1 MRISYTS
8 RIMQAILLVVVLL
21 AFIGNTVSAKA
32 EINSIEA
39 SLFSQNDIA
48 DNTIENLNSFHLLA
62 FSELAYRDW
71 EKGQTVYEN
80 LKDDW
85 DKPAFSP
92 NSIASELS
100 TIQKDYSY
108 GNLFVSNTK
117 GTILYKELCKDISDW
132 VVVGTSKFP
141 PKQLS
146 MYQYHPGFYA
156 VTFQGQTQN
165 GQKTVIAFRGSTTQ
179 NKDDTIND
187 WLENDFP
194 FQLTHLYTDQLSLAQ
209 WYYEVCI
216 SDLEINCDDIVVT
229 GHSLGGALA
238 TAVSIV
244 NGVYAEVFNSASAYE
259 ALAINQPELVASHF
273 SGVDKWNLLS
283 HIVIGDVVSNWNNEY
298 THLPYVEHRLSD
310 NSITKAHNLSTFL
323 RYIDNGGSKG
333 VTFLVSSPVS
343 SSSTPTAAN
352 PNDLPLFLGTS
363 GNDDVVCKPVR
374 TLYNSK
380 AVILGG
386 DGDDTLVSAC
396 DSDDMLFGGNATNY
410 DFLDGG
416 KGNDK
421 YFYYKGNG
429 IHIIQN
435 ESGHDSVFL
444 YNFSETDLIEF
455 VSDES
460 FEVVACNGVPII
472 YVAGTRN
479 SKSSVDVVLVQKT
492 SWGQEEYTLVE
503 LKKSPYRFTQ
513 PNMTLEALTHSIQEG
528 KENTFITEKRLT
540 QADVCFE
547 NGNNWHVR
555 LNYNENG
562 LLTGYTQDSY
572 TLDNEV
578 HYSFDYTYNS
588 DGKLTQSREILSG
601 FPCSKY
607 YYDNEG
613 KMTGWE
619 YWEFSWSDGKVYT
632 CEYNASGQRIR
643 DISTNGKDETLYS
656 YDDLGRL
663 ISVSSRWG
671 YGDMSGTDE
680 ATMTY
685 DEYGNLIKK
694 EILSDSGVGFPSM
707 QTFLYSYDHF
717 PFVHVTVYRDGEL
730 MYSCLDYNAMSADER
745 VSFTIDN
752 TAKFESEEG
761 YLVKVKGE
769 DCEWNFS
776 YMQENT
782 LPVLGVSDSENQAG
796 EENTSLR
803 VIREASVGD
812 YVTYGA
818 YEQDNDLTN
827 GQEPIEWL
835 VLDREGDRVL
845 LLSRFGLDAQPY
857 NTVNMDVTWEKSSIR
872 SWLNETFL
880 RNAFSVEEQQFI
892 LKTNVDNSK
901 SQGYYAWSTSGGNG
915 TQDKIFLL
923 SYSEA
928 NKFLGVT
935 DSARENII
943 SQVLPTDY
951 AKARG
956 AYSGAYPPD
965 SDKTDSAVIGWW
977 WLRSPGFKQY
987 AALCVNVGGSVSFY
1001 SEVGKT
1007 AGCIRPAFW
1016 ISIK

>member
-1 MRISYTS
+1 MLKIIKQVVSILLSCLLYISIIPMRSFASAPPSATSSQRSNANQYYFELFSPNQELSVEKEKQIQIICKLYYGNQLITDWEQPGIAIGNANLISYIACEPVEGGYCITLQGKTEGTAILTLSDNTSSTSISVLVNVTDDSSACYNYILGQIPCGYPDSFWDREVLTNFYNFNGLYVTGLEKSVEPQDGVYHLNFKVYNTRYMHGSVDIYNENREWINSVRIDKNANVRGVWDVAKKGFFVLCDLAEWNGSYTS
-8 RIMQAILLVVVLL
+8 SLASTETIVNIEVPEGGYFVISNNFFASPAVYLYNGIDFAIYAANKTLDFTITSESIKGIQDKTIKQVLKSPEFLTVFQKSVTKNAAKMATDASGNVLTINLADSAGHITNEMISILDEVDINLWDVTASVTDVAVDVFVSFLPPQISQALDFMFTSSEVTDLLGQLDN
-21 AFIGNTVSAKA
+21 IAKSYGKPYI
-32 EINSIEA
+32 EIYTPDA
-39 SLFSQNDIA
+39 C
-48 DNTIENLNSFHLLA
+48 
-62 FSELAYRDW
+62 
-71 EKGQTVYEN
+71 
-80 LKDDW
+80 
-85 DKPAFSP
+85 
-92 NSIASELS
+92 S
-100 TIQKDYSY
+100 TINVLEKSH
-108 GNLFVSNTK
+108 G
-117 GTILYKELCKDISDW
+117 ESD
-132 VVVGTSKFP
+132 S
-141 PKQLS
+141 
-146 MYQYHPGFYA
+146 
-156 VTFQGQTQN
+156 
-165 GQKTVIAFRGSTTQ
+165 
-179 NKDDTIND
+179 
-187 WLENDFP
+187 
-194 FQLTHLYTDQLSLAQ
+194 LTD
-209 WYYEVCI
+209 
-216 SDLEINCDDIVVT
+216 
-229 GHSLGGALA
+229 
-238 TAVSIV
+238 
-244 NGVYAEVFNSASAYE
+244 
-259 ALAINQPELVASHF
+259 
-273 SGVDKWNLLS
+273 
-283 HIVIGDVVSNWNNEY
+283 
-298 THLPYVEHRLSD
+298 
-310 NSITKAHNLSTFL
+310 
-323 RYIDNGGSKG
+323 
-333 VTFLVSSPVS
+333 
-343 SSSTPTAAN
+343 
-352 PNDLPLFLGTS
+352 
-363 GNDDVVCKPVR
+363 
-374 TLYNSK
+374 
-380 AVILGG
+380 
-386 DGDDTLVSAC
+386 
-396 DSDDMLFGGNATNY
+396 
-410 DFLDGG
+410 
-416 KGNDK
+416 
-421 YFYYKGNG
+421 
-429 IHIIQN
+429 
-435 ESGHDSVFL
+435 
-444 YNFSETDLIEF
+444 
-455 VSDES
+455 
-460 FEVVACNGVPII
+460 
-472 YVAGTRN
+472 
-479 SKSSVDVVLVQKT
+479 
-492 SWGQEEYTLVE
+492 
-503 LKKSPYRFTQ
+503 
-513 PNMTLEALTHSIQEG
+513 
-528 KENTFITEKRLT
+528 KRLT
-540 QADVCFE
+540 QVDVCFE
-547 NGNNWHVR
+547 NGNSKQVK

-562 LLTGYTQDSY
+562 LLTGYTRDSY
-572 TLDNEV
+572 SSEHEY
-578 HYSFDYTYNS
+578 HYSYAYTYNA
-588 DGKLTQSREILSG
+588 DGNLTQSREILSG
-601 FPCSKY
+601 YPCTNY
-607 YYDNEG
+607 YYNDDG
-613 KMTGWE
+613 KLTSWE
-619 YWEFSWSDGKVYT
+619 FWEFSWSSGKAYT

-643 DISTNGKDETLYS
+643 DISTSGKDETLYF

-663 ISVSSRWG
+663 VSISSRWV

-680 ATMTY
+680 TTMTY
-685 DEYGNLIKK
+685 DEYGNLSKK
-694 EILSDSGVGFPSM
+694 EILSDSGLGFPSM
-707 QTFLYSYDHF
+707 QTFIYNYDYF
-717 PFVHVTVYRDGEL
+717 PFVHVTVYRGGEL
-730 MYSCLDYNAMSADER
+730 MYSCLEYNAMSADER

>member
-156 VTFQGQTQN
+156 VTFQGQTPN
-165 GQKTVIAFRGSTTQ
+165 GQKTVIAFRGSTAQ

-238 TAVSIV
+238 TAVSMV
-244 NGVYAEVFNSASAYE
+244 NGVHAEVFNSASVYE
-259 ALAINQPELVASHF
+259 ALTINHPELVASHF

-343 SSSTPTAAN
+343 ASPTPTAAN

-363 GNDDVVCKPVR
+363 GNDDVVVYKPASSP
-374 TLYNSK
+374 YNSK

-396 DSDDMLFGGNATNY
+396 DSDDMLFGGNAANY

-444 YNFSETDLIEF
+444 FDFSETDLIEF

-460 FEVVACNGVPII
+460 FDVVACNGMPII

-492 SWGQEEYTLVE
+492 FWGQEEYTLVE
-503 LKKSPYRFTQ
+503 LKKSSYRFTQ
-513 PNMTLEALTHSIQEG
+513 PNMTLEALTHSIRTG
-528 KENTFITEKRLT
+528 KENTFVTEKRLT
-540 QADVCFE
+540 QADGKVDEDRNKASDELGGNNSPLLSLYVPKAIRAKEQTMQLDHMNDDIVNKLTYGLLMDWDNDGTKELFLSYLQPHSWYGTRKVGLYDIQSGEVTVITEDLNTGVDYGAAGIYGFTGITMFRDTPAIFACEYGEYTSSSPEDAYLTTGVSFTLWNIHSQRVLHEAVISCDGNHLSYVIDDTACSEADFYALIDACSFLSYDSAPPTVRLYYDAELVSVDELINAMQKNAVQSDTVENIPAKQPAQIRRIEESGDVFTVSLQFDSDGRLVSSKNSSGYFETYTYDEADRLIVVDNSVFGPMHEYHYDE
-547 NGNNWHVR
+547 NGYLVEISGSGEGGAAN
-555 LNYNENG
+555 LSIENDQNG
-562 LLTGYTQDSY
+562 RMIREISDSDFG
-572 TLDNEV
+572 TVVTE
-578 HYSFDYTYNS
+578 YTYNE
-588 DGKLTQSREILSG
+588 DGSHVDAVITSTSEYSPPIEYASYEYEFDNQGRILAVT
-601 FPCSKY
+601 F
-607 YYDNEG
+607 
-613 KMTGWE
+613 TGE
-619 YWEFSWSDGKVYT
+619 S
-632 CEYNASGQRIR
+632 
-643 DISTNGKDETLYS
+643 YS
-656 YDDLGRL
+656 YC
-663 ISVSSRWG
+663 V
-671 YGDMSGTDE
+671 
-680 ATMTY
+680 TY
-685 DEYGNLIKK
+685 D
-694 EILSDSGVGFPSM
+694 
-707 QTFLYSYDHF
+707 YDHP
-717 PFVHVTVYRDGEL
+717 PFTLICDENGIPYRCEITDCTGRKIWSMEL
-730 MYSCLDYNAMSADER
+730 WPIL
-745 VSFTIDN
+745 
-752 TAKFESEEG
+752 
-761 YLVKVKGE
+761 
-769 DCEWNFS
+769 
-776 YMQENT
+776 Q
-782 LPVLGVSDSENQAG
+782 
-796 EENTSLR
+796 
-803 VIREASVGD
+803 
-812 YVTYGA
+812 
-818 YEQDNDLTN
+818 
-827 GQEPIEWL
+827 PIEYDEDGYISRI
-835 VLDREGDRVL
+835 VSEGAIYEFYY
-845 LLSRFGLDAQPY
+845 SQP
-857 NTVNMDVTWEKSSIR
+857 
-872 SWLNETFL
+872 
-880 RNAFSVEEQQFI
+880 
-892 LKTNVDNSK
+892 
-901 SQGYYAWSTSGGNG
+901 
-915 TQDKIFLL
+915 
-923 SYSEA
+923 
-928 NKFLGVT
+928 
-935 DSARENII
+935 
-943 SQVLPTDY
+943 
-951 AKARG
+951 
-956 AYSGAYPPD
+956 
-965 SDKTDSAVIGWW
+965 
-977 WLRSPGFKQY
+977 
-987 AALCVNVGGSVSFY
+987 
-1001 SEVGKT
+1001 
-1007 AGCIRPAFW
+1007 
-1016 ISIK
+1016 